1 MSGPECCS
9 NPPVLNPNARV
20 GHVEKLAGLN
30 SYLSSSLNSNAILLI
45 SDIYGY
51 EAPNLRY
58 ELILKSHT
66 RLQLLVV
73 PDFSHG
79 DPYNPKNASR
89 SIPVWLK
96 DHGTDKGFE
105 VAKSI
110 IEALKSKGMMAIG
123 AITFFGEWGD
133 KS

>member
-30 SYLSSSLNSNAILLI
+30 SYLSSSLNSNAIPLI
-45 SDIYGY
+45 SDIYGLVPY
-51 EAPNLRY
+51 DDKIN
-58 ELILKSHT
+58 T

>member
-1 MSGPECCS
+1 MSRPECYS

-30 SYLSSSLNSNAILLI
+30 SYLSGSPNSNAILLI

-51 EAPNLRY
+51 EAPNLRNIVDKVAAAGY
-58 ELILKSHT
+58 YV
-66 RLQLLVV
+66 VV
-73 PDFSHG
+73 PDFLHG

>member
-45 SDIYGY
+45 SDIYGLVPY
-51 EAPNLRY
+51 DDKIN
-58 ELILKSHT
+58 T

>member
-30 SYLSSSLNSNAILLI
+30 SYLSSSLNSNAIPLI

-51 EAPNLRY
+51 EAPNL
-58 ELILKSHT
+58 